1 MRGSQEAENGTLN
14 VKSNPSIDAI
24 DSQPSMDKDF
34 EHDMEKGSHHSG
46 ASDDAENDDEHHQ
59 NELQR
64 VQTDVPP
71 DGGYGW
77 VCVACCFLINA
88 HTWGLN
94 SSYSVFL
101 AHYLASNTF
110 AGASRLSFAFVGGLS
125 IGMAM
130 LLSPVAT
137 FSVRKIGTRL
147 TLMAGVL
154 LETAS
159 FIGASFASQTW
170 QLYLSQGLCFG
181 FGMGF
186 LFVAS
191 VGVPPQWFSKRR
203 SLANAIAAA
212 GSGMGGLIYS
222 LAANAMIESISL
234 PWAFRILGIICFAV
248 NTTCAIV
255 IRDRNKEIRPSQAS
269 FNYRYFANVDFL
281 LLSAW
286 GILSMLGYV
295 VLIFSLAN
303 YASAI
308 GLTQQQGSVVSA
320 IFNLGQ
326 MVGRPPI
333 GYFSDAMGRLNMA
346 ASMTFLSGLFTLVIW
361 INSHSYGVLIFYAI
375 IGGTVA
381 GTFWATIAPVAA
393 EVHGVKELPAV
404 LSLTWLVITA
414 PTVFSEP
421 IALEIV
427 SFNGGSYLGAQLF
440 SGFMYIGAAVVLW
453 VLRARRLGAVER
465 IALAQGKN
473 PEKVNP
479 VLVGSEGGGEVA
491 SSEQADVEV
500 SAFMKRIVAWRR
512 V

>member
-1 MRGSQEAENGTLN
+1 MSEPTQAGRASTNASQDAPNNRQSVDKEMDE
-14 VKSNPSIDAI
+14 KSTPDLEQ
-24 DSQPSMDKDF
+24 DSDEEQ
-34 EHDMEKGSHHSG
+34 HS
-46 ASDDAENDDEHHQ
+46 NK
-59 NELQR
+59 LRR
-64 VQTDVPP
+64 VETDVPP
-71 DGGYGW
+71 NGGYGW

-101 AHYLASNTF
+101 AHYLATNTF
-110 AGASRLSFAFVGGLS
+110 AGASRLSFAFIGGLS

-137 FSVRKIGTRL
+137 WSVRKIGTNL
-147 TLMAGVL
+147 TLVIGVV

-159 FIGASFASQTW
+159 FIGASFAKQTW

-191 VGVPPQWFSKRR
+191 VAVPPQWFTTKR
-203 SLANAIAAA
+203 SLANAVAAA
-212 GSGMGGLIYS
+212 GSGLGGLIYS
-222 LAANAMIESISL
+222 LAAQAMIRSIGL
-234 PWAFRILGIICFAV
+234 PWAFRTLGIICFVV
-248 NTTCAIV
+248 NIACAIT
-255 IRDRNKEIRPSQAS
+255 IRDRNKQIKPNQAS
-269 FNYRYFANVDFL
+269 FNYKYFANVDFL

-286 GILSMLGYV
+286 AILSMLGYV

-303 YASAI
+303 YAEAI
-308 GLTQQQGSVVSA
+308 GLSADQGSVVSA
-320 IFNLGQ
+320 LFNLGQ
-326 MVGRPPI
+326 MIGRPPI

-346 ASMTFLSGLFTLVIW
+346 ASMTFLSGLFALVIW
-361 INSHSYGVLIFYAI
+361 INSHNYGVLIFFAI

-381 GTFWATIAPVAA
+381 GTFWATVAPVAA

-421 IALEIV
+421 IALEII
-427 SFNGGSYLGAQLF
+427 SFDGGSYLGAQLF
-440 SGFMYIGAAVVLW
+440 SGFMYIGAAVALW
-453 VLRARRLGAVER
+453 ALRARKLGAVER
-465 IALAQGKN
+465 AALAEGKN
-473 PEKVNP
+473 PDKVNP
-479 VLVGSEGGGEVA
+479 VAEATEAGGKAEHEVPH
-491 SSEQADVEV
+491 EVEAKV
-500 SAFMKRIVAWRR
+500 SPYMRRVFAWRR